1 MKVPIPAIC
10 ILLALQGA
18 LGDTTKTP
26 GVARFALCQTA
37 ALETASEES
46 VADVF
51 AWVRG
56 RLRGDEDAVVLP
68 EMAFTTFSEFPDAWR
83 YAPAVWRQAADFAVE
98 RDAWVFVNHPNRE
111 GSGADARLFN
121 ETRVFSPDGGLAA
134 VYRKRVLAN
143 MDGAAGFSPGAEA
156 TVADLPFARIGLLI
170 CKDAYY
176 PEKGGDGYVAADMLL
191 VQFSHP
197 GVDDRD
203 APEAAGFPSS
213 AQSLKDLR
221 RSRYGWSHLKV
232 PFAAANKDGPD
243 GNYVLCGGTFAAD
256 SDGTAFAGRKSGAG
270 VVFADFPLRD
280 DGRIAA
286 PPPFEVSLD
295 PAGGSVSASRLLVG
309 RGSAIGPLPVPARK
323 GHVFLGWYT
332 SRDGGSRVSAS
343 TRPSRDLPIFARWKP
358 TTYRIAFSANGGTL
372 PKGRTMAAQKM
383 AYGKAAALRGNAFAR
398 SGHVF
403 LGWAKSK
410 TGAVAYKNGQ
420 SVKNLR
426 ADGGTTTLYAVW
438 AKSRYRVSFQANGG
452 SGSMAVQT
460 FAYGKAQSLSANRF
474 KAPRGKRFAGWAK
487 SAADARRGKVAYRD
501 GQAVKNLL
509 ANGKTAKLYAVWKK
523 K

>member
-1 MKVPIPAIC
+1 MKVPVPAIC

-46 VADVF
+46 VAEVF

-111 GSGADARLFN
+111 GDGANARLFN
-121 ETRVFSPDGGLAA
+121 ETRVFSPDGGVAA

-143 MDGAAGFSPGAEA
+143 MDGAAGFSPGAET

-176 PEKGGDGYVAADMLL
+176 PDKGGAGYVAADMLL

-270 VVFADFPLRD
+270 VVFADFPLRA
-280 DGRIAA
+280 DGRIRRPAA
-286 PPPFEVSLD
+286 YAVS
-295 PAGGSVSASRLLVG
+295 
-309 RGSAIGPLPVPARK
+309 
-323 GHVFLGWYT
+323 
-332 SRDGGSRVSAS
+332 
-343 TRPSRDLPIFARWKP
+343 
-358 TTYRIAFSANGGTL
+358 FSANGGKL
-372 PKGRTMAAQKM
+372 PKGARMAVQKM
-383 AYGKAAALRGNAFAR
+383 ARGTAAPLHKNAFVR
-398 SGHVF
+398 KGYVF
-403 LGWAKSK
+403 AGWAKTK
-410 TGAVAYKNGQ
+410 DGPVAYKDGQ

-426 ADGGTTTLYAVW
+426 PDGAGLTLYAVW
-438 AKSRYRVSFQANGG
+438 AKPKYRVVFLANGG
-452 SGSMAVQT
+452 AGAMPVQT
-460 FAYGKAQSLSANRF
+460 FAYGKSKKLSANRF
-474 KAPRGKRFAGWAK
+474 AKKGHRFAGWAK
-487 SAADARRGKVAYRD
+487 SAANARKGKVAYKD
-501 GQAVKNLL
+501 GNPVKGLVR
-509 ANGKTAKLYAVWKK
+509 NGGTVKLYAVWKK

>member
-1 MKVPIPAIC
+1 MKVPISALC

-18 LGDTTKTP
+18 SGDTTKTP
-26 GVARFALCQTA
+26 GVARFALCQTD

-56 RLRGDEDAVVLP
+56 RLRGDEDAIVLP
-68 EMAFTTFSEFPDAWR
+68 EMAFTSFSEFPDAWR

-111 GSGADARLFN
+111 GDGADARLFN
-121 ETRVFSPDGGLAA
+121 ETRVFSPDGGVAA

-143 MDGAAGFSPGAEA
+143 MDVAAGFSRGSET

-170 CKDAYY
+170 CKDVFY
-176 PEKGGDGYVAADMLL
+176 PEKGGAGYVAADMLL

-213 AQSLKDLR
+213 AQSFKNLR
-221 RSRYGWSHLKV
+221 NARRRWSHLKV

-243 GNYVLCGGTFAAD
+243 GRYVLCGGTFAAD
-256 SDGTAFAGRKSGAG
+256 SAGTAFAGRKSGAG
-270 VVFADFPLRD
+270 VVFADFPLRA
-280 DGRIAA
+280 DGRIAP

-295 PAGGSVSASRLLVG
+295 SAGGSVPASRILVG
-309 RGSAIGPLPVPARK
+309 RGSRIGTLPVPSRK

-332 SRDGGSRVSAS
+332 SRDGGSKVSAS
-343 TRPSRDLPIFARWKP
+343 TRPSRDLPLFARWRP
-358 TTYRIAFSANGGTL
+358 TTYAVSFSANGGTL
-372 PKGRTMAAQKM
+372 PKGARMAAQKM
-383 AYGKAAALRGNAFAR
+383 SYGKSAALRKNAFAR
-398 SGHVF
+398 KGRVF
-403 LGWAKSK
+403 AGWSK
-410 TGAVAYKNGQ
+410 TKNGPVAYRDAQ
-420 SVKNLR
+420 SVRNLR
-426 ADGGTTTLYAVW
+426 ADGAWLTLYAVW
-438 AKSRYRVSFQANGG
+438 AKPAYRVAFLANGG
-452 SGSMAVQT
+452 AGSMPAQD
-460 FAYGKAQSLSANRF
+460 FAYGRAKRLSANRF
-474 KAPRGKRFAGWAK
+474 AKKGHRFAGWAK

-501 GQAVKNLL
+501 GNPVKNLVR
-509 ANGKTAKLYAVWKK
+509 NGGTVKLYAVWKRK
-523 K
+523 